1 MFTFHV
7 QHQTS
12 VSNLK
17 ASFASR
23 GSKRGGR
30 GDRAMSRSPSDQ
42 MVEAVMSQS
51 IEIVGPHA
59 RFAFDY
65 EFWYIR

>member
-7 QHQTS
+7 QHQTF
-12 VSNLK
+12 VSILK
-17 ASFASR
+17 ASLTSR
-23 GSKRGGR
+23 DSKREER
-30 GDRAMSRSPSDQ
+30 GDRAMSRSLSDQ
-42 MVEAVMSQS
+42 MAEVVMSQS

-65 EFWYIR
+65 EF